1 MIGLFLLL
9 GTSEMQ
15 AQRRTEAQKLD
26 HQERVQDLM
35 NTLEIARYVNNVNY
49 TGIYDRSVLM

>member
-1 MIGLFLLL
+1 MKTIN
-9 GTSEMQ
+9 
-15 AQRRTEAQKLD
+15 AQRGTEAQQLNR
-26 HQERVQDLM
+26 QERVQDLM